1 MGLCLRLRWRTGTP
15 VIQAAAQNGPPGFH
29 TRFTSCAP
37 PTVKL
42 QRTENVFTVNN
53 LMKWDGSLGQVNLI
67 RVRSSQSGQ
76 VMVDKTVW
84 SDLVLRL
91 MDNFDGKWNR
101 LRHLTVS
108 HACSATMQTRQ
119 YADRFHGRRQYDITR
134 LSVCLSVCRCSTAK
148 TSLSV
153 GSGHSLTHSPSIL
166 GRRPSTDE
174 ARGYSKVSKQART
187 IIVSKANRVTVQA
200 LYNHRG
206 RKC

>member
-91 MDNFDGKWNR
+91 MDNFDGK
-101 LRHLTVS
+101 
-108 HACSATMQTRQ
+108 
-119 YADRFHGRRQYDITR
+119 
-134 LSVCLSVCRCSTAK
+134 
-148 TSLSV
+148 
-153 GSGHSLTHSPSIL
+153 
-166 GRRPSTDE
+166 
-174 ARGYSKVSKQART
+174 
-187 IIVSKANRVTVQA
+187 
-200 LYNHRG
+200 
-206 RKC
+206 